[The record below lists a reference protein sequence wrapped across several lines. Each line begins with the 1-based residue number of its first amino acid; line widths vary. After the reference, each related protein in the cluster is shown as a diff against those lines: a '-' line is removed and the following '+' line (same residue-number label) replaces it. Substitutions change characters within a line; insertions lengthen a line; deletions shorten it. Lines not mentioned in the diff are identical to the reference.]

1 MGTERDFWRLLTDY
15 ERLTQNET
23 VSLGSEDFADV
34 ETIQACKD
42 ALLVKLSL
50 FATEA
55 GLDRRNRELSRR
67 IDLII
72 EGERANERLVAA
84 MVARATMEK
93 QSLEAARLRLRELGS
108 IYVHEKSGH
117 RSFNA
122 LV

>member
-23 VSLGSEDFADV
+23 VSLGSEDFAQV
-34 ETIQACKD
+34 ENIQACKD
-42 ALLVKLSL
+42 SLLVKLSL

-67 IDLII
+67 IDLVI
-72 EGERANERLVAA
+72 EGERANEKLVAA
-84 MVARATMEK
+84 MVARAAMEK
-93 QSLEAARLRLRELGS
+93 QSLDAARLRLRELGS
-108 IYVHEKSGH
+108 IYVHEKPEH

>member
-1 MGTERDFWRLLTDY
+1 MRAERDFWRLLSDY

-23 VSLGSEDFADV
+23 VSLVAENFSEVDA
-34 ETIQACKD
+34 IQTCKD

-67 IDLII
+67 IDLVLD
-72 EGERANERLVAA
+72 GERGNEKLVAA
-84 MVARATMEK
+84 MVARAAMER

-108 IYVHEKSGH
+108 IYVHEKSE
-117 RSFNA
+117 RQSFSA